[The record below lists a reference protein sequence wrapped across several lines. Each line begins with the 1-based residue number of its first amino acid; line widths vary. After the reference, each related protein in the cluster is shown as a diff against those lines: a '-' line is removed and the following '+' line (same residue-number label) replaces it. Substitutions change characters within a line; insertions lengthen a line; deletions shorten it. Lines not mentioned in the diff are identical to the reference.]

1 MQGGAEKGRSS
12 TAQYSVYVRGG
23 EGGGANVALLKIE
36 NRELKTKQTTVQEHV
51 QPV

>member
-1 MQGGAEKGRSS
+1 MQGGAEEGRSS
-12 TAQYSVYVRGG
+12 TAQYSVYVR
-23 EGGGANVALLKIE
+23 GGGANVALLKIE